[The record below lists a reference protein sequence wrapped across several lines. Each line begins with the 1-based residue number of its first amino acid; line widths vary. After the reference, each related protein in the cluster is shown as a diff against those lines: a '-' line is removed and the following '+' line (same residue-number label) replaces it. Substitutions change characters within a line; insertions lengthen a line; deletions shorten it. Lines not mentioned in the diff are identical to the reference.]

1 MDGIQMTYVFNA
13 CVIMGLTIFSSVFNI
28 REVSK
33 KKCEDRKTM
42 RNYMYL
48 AISVMVWT
56 FASNMLFYFRERI
69 GMEFYSFGNWD
80 RLPYMAIGS
89 AVVLAVFIFF
99 TALNIDL
106 TRNDTNRY
114 LSICKNLNVSGLAKS
129 GISKKSTASK
139 VKDIF
144 SYKSR
149 LDTMYSK
156 WGGDEKPEMTRK
168 DVDEWNALSAYHN
181 SIHSDLETID
191 KTFGR
196 MPSTFKSEWSLVSDT
211 VYKDSAK
218 NWLKDMNTY
227 PDDETAFKEAALLTD
242 MYKSAGCQE
251 LRFYDFVLDNTSD
264 MNQLNTQ
271 SLSELHSQFKEQESE
286 LYSDSLKAA
295 IDDTFLTSFKSFVG
309 SLSNTTPAANTTT
322 TPATD
327 TTPATNTTTTPA
339 TDTSPA
345 TNTTTTPA
353 TNTTTT
359 PATDTTISAFTGKYV
374 GNDFLKPG
382 DKTCKDANK
391 PVNKDKIHK
400 HALHIDQ
407 ITSMAKDILSKYTAL
422 KNVFN
427 DATLKA
433 YDASVAIQDD
443 YLRRRIISGFV
454 WCMVLWPSLQSHDF
468 VSRMYTV
475 FGTEGNQY
483 VFFIS
488 SVLLPV
494 MLGLALFG
502 GKDARKQVSLKN
514 ISAIIKEIQN
524 AKL

>member
-1 MDGIQMTYVFNA
+1 MDGIQLTYVFNA
-13 CVIMGLTIFSSVFNI
+13 CVILGLTILSSIFNI

-80 RLPYMAIGS
+80 RLPYMTIGS
-89 AVVLAVFIFF
+89 AVVLAVLIFF

-129 GISKKSTASK
+129 GISKKSSASK

-156 WGGDEKPEMTRK
+156 WSGDEKPKMTRK
-168 DVDEWNALSAYHN
+168 DVDEWNVLSTYHN
-181 SIHSDLETID
+181 SISSDIKD
-191 KTFGR
+191 IVNKFDG
-196 MPSTFKSEWSLVSDT
+196 MPSTFKSEWDFVSHT
-211 VYKDSAK
+211 VYKSKAK

-227 PDDETAFKEAALLTD
+227 PEDKAAFKEAALLTD
-242 MYKSAGCQE
+242 MYKSAECQE
-251 LRFYDFVLDNTSD
+251 LRFYDFVSDKSSD
-264 MNQLNTQ
+264 MNALNVQ
-271 SLSELHSQFKEQESE
+271 SLSELHVEFKEKESE
-286 LYSDSLKAA
+286 LYSDSLKASV
-295 IDDTFLTSFKSFVG
+295 DDTFLKSFKEFVG
-309 SLSNTTPAANTTT
+309 SLSNANN
-322 TPATD
+322 PNPD
-327 TTPATNTTTTPA
+327 PNPNPNPNPNP
-339 TDTSPA
+339 DPDPDP
-345 TNTTTTPA
+345 NP
-353 TNTTTT
+353 
-359 PATDTTISAFTGKYV
+359 DQISNFTGKYV
-374 GNDFLKPG
+374 GDNFLKPG
-382 DKTCKDANK
+382 DKTCIDANK
-391 PVNKDKIHK
+391 SANKDKIHK

-407 ITSMAKDILSKYTAL
+407 ITPMVKDILSKYTAL

-433 YDASVAIQDD
+433 YEASVAIQDD

-468 VSRMYTV
+468 VSRMYTA
-475 FGTEGNQY
+475 FGSERNQY

-488 SVLLPV
+488 GVLLPV

>member
-1 MDGIQMTYVFNA
+1 MDGIQLTYVFNA
-13 CVIMGLTIFSSVFNI
+13 CVIMGLTILSSVFNI

-89 AVVLAVFIFF
+89 AVVLVVFIFF

-156 WGGDEKPEMTRK
+156 WSGDEKPEMTRK

-227 PDDETAFKEAALLTD
+227 PDDEAAFKEAALLTD

-251 LRFYDFVLDNTSD
+251 LRFYDFVSDNTSD

-295 IDDTFLTSFKSFVG
+295 IDDTFLTSFKAFVG
-309 SLSNTTPAANTTT
+309 SLSNTTPATNTTPAANTTT

-327 TTPATNTTTTPA
+327 
-339 TDTSPA
+339 
-345 TNTTTTPA
+345 
-353 TNTTTT
+353 TTTT

-374 GNDFLKPG
+374 GNDYLKPG
-382 DKTCKDANK
+382 DKTCIDANK
-391 PVNKDKIHK
+391 SANKDKIHK

-407 ITSMAKDILSKYTAL
+407 ITPMAKDILSKYTAL

-433 YDASVAIQDD
+433 YEASVAIQDD

>member
-1 MDGIQMTYVFNA
+1 MDGIQLTYVFNA
-13 CVIMGLTIFSSVFNI
+13 CVIMGLTILSSVFNI

-42 RNYMYL
+42 RNYVPCYIGNGMDIRIQHAL
-48 AISVMVWT
+48 
-56 FASNMLFYFRERI
+56 LLQERI
-69 GMEFYSFGNWD
+69 GMDFYSFGNWD

-89 AVVLAVFIFF
+89 AVVLVVFIFF

-156 WGGDEKPEMTRK
+156 WSGDEKPEMTRK

-227 PDDETAFKEAALLTD
+227 PDDEAAFKEAALLTD

-251 LRFYDFVLDNTSD
+251 LRFYDFVSDNTSD

-295 IDDTFLTSFKSFVG
+295 IDDTFLTSFKAFVG
-309 SLSNTTPAANTTT
+309 SLSNTTPATNTTPAANTTT

-327 TTPATNTTTTPA
+327 TTTTPA
-339 TDTSPA
+339 TDTIPY
-345 TNTTTTPA
+345 PCHRHHP
-353 TNTTTT
+353 

-374 GNDFLKPG
+374 GNDYLKPG
-382 DKTCKDANK
+382 DKTCIDANK
-391 PVNKDKIHK
+391 SANKDKIHK

-407 ITSMAKDILSKYTAL
+407 ITPMAKDILSKYTAL

-433 YDASVAIQDD
+433 YEASVAIQDD

-488 SVLLPV
+488 SVLPV
-494 MLGLALFG
+494 MFESCFIRW
-502 GKDARKQVSLKN
+502 KRC
-514 ISAIIKEIQN
+514 
-524 AKL
+524 AKTSESQEYFNYQKKFKMLNFNYEG